1 VAAPCR
7 PHTVSLYKTV
17 DDVKTIHR
25 LNSSTQLSR
34 IAIMQFNL
42 FAFIAAAA
50 AIGVL
55 GAPAT
60 TTVSTG
66 TVTSRV
72 PTGTPITSRVVST
85 GTVTSRVSTIG
96 SSPSS
101 AFPPAPTPWII
112 VYPYCEALRVQC
124 KKNEG
129 TYFNKLNC
137 VMMIA
142 CTHPFLSVQYAID
155 HVLWTGEGPAPKG
168 YDLPRLSVNVS
179 IWFSSNRNYAG
190 LTSWVDLQPALLGR
204 EGLDSAKLHRHVLRR
219 PQRGRWSI
227 P

>member
-1 VAAPCR
+1 
-7 PHTVSLYKTV
+7 
-17 DDVKTIHR
+17 
-25 LNSSTQLSR
+25 
-34 IAIMQFNL
+34 MQFNL
-42 FAFIAAAA
+42 FAFIAAA

-72 PTGTPITSRVVST
+72 PTGTPITSRVSTGTVTSRVPTGAPITSRVST

-168 YDLPRLSVNVS
+168 YNLPRLSVNVS
-179 IWFSSNRNYAG
+179 IWFSSN
-190 LTSWVDLQPALLGR
+190 
-204 EGLDSAKLHRHVLRR
+204 
-219 PQRGRWSI
+219 
-227 P
+227 